1 MTKIDP
7 NKMMAQLGKMQEQM
21 AQAQEE
27 LKTAFVEH
35 SAGGGAVTVKASGS
49 LEITDITIKPEAI
62 DPDDPEMLQD
72 LARVGRERRDHR
84 RPGPP
89 AAEDDGAAR
98 GLRGASGSRA
108 SSDGCV
114 YAPSVDNLIVQL
126 ARLPGVGRRTAQR
139 LAFHLLKASPADAN
153 RARRRDPRGEG
164 ADPAV
169 LALLQPRRGRGGA
182 RSAPTRAGTGR

>member
-1 MTKIDP
+1 MTKMDP

-35 SAGGGAVTVKASGS
+35 SAGGGAVTVKASGA

-72 LARVGRERRDHR
+72 LLRVGRERRDHR

-89 AAEDDGAAR
+89 AAEDDGSAR
-98 GLRGASGSRA
+98 RPRGARAYRA
-108 SSDGCV
+108 SEL
-114 YAPSVDNLIVQL
+114 YAPSVDNLIAQL

-139 LAFHLLKASPADAN
+139 LAFHLLQGVAGRRQ
-153 RARRRDPRGEG
+153 RARRRDPRGQG

-169 LALLQPRRGRGGA
+169 LALLQPGRGGA
-182 RSAPTRAGTGR
+182 VHDLRRHPP